1 MSLEEIL
8 RQLFTI
14 FLKVSLLSTIVAE
27 DFFFLFSM
35 IFVLPKDRNV
45 FFVYPVNMFIFYISS
60 AQLLTYWQM
69 N

>member
-27 DFFFLFSM
+27 DFFFSM

-45 FFVYPVNMFIFYISS
+45 FFVYPVNVFIFYISS